1 MFIFGQYYQTYGK
14 NIVQYD
20 NFDWEYI
27 QTEHFDIYTYSPGEV
42 HSDLVAKESE
52 KAYQNLSTLLNWR
65 LKNRV
70 SIIIYNSHND
80 FQQTNV
86 VKQYMQEGIGGVT
99 ELFKNRVIIPF
110 DGSLIE
116 FRDVLHHELLHAF
129 INDCVYGG
137 SLRKKLTSSIQF
149 NIPHWMN
156 EGLAEYSSNDWD
168 ANSDMWMR
176 DLTVNSD
183 QLLNINQL
191 GGYLGYRGGQSV
203 WKFITSK
210 WGDESI
216 AEIFLQSCSHDKTIA
231 MKSYTT

>member
-1 MFIFGQYYQTYGK
+1 MKYIKYINIIFIIVLSGQYYQTYGK

-20 NFDWEYI
+20 DFNWEYI

-42 HSDLVAKESE
+42 HANLVAKESE
-52 KAYQNLSTLLNWR
+52 EAYIKLSTLLNWR

-86 VKQYMQEGIGGVT
+86 VKQYMQEGIGRVT
-99 ELFKNRVIIPF
+99 ELFKNRVVIPF

-149 NIPHWMN
+149 SQI
-156 EGLAEYSSNDWD
+156 S
-168 ANSDMWMR
+168 R
-176 DLTVNSD
+176 
-183 QLLNINQL
+183 
-191 GGYLGYRGGQSV
+191 
-203 WKFITSK
+203 
-210 WGDESI
+210 
-216 AEIFLQSCSHDKTIA
+216 
-231 MKSYTT
+231 